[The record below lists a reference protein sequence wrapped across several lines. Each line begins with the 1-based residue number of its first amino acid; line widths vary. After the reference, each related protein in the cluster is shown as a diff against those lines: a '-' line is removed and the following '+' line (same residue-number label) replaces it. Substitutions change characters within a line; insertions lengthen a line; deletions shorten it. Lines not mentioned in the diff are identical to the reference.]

1 MKVTTAR
8 IGVIGGVAAV
18 AAITLLPPGADAHHP
33 EITASAVCADGLA
46 EVRIV
51 AMAWQSTT
59 PDHRYNPDIRVLFD
73 GRQVG
78 QGAFLPSNNYGFT
91 IVHRAPADGRTYTV
105 RATSNAPW
113 GPSGEYGSTGE
124 FTDTRVT
131 LPADCDATAP
141 TTTVAPT
148 TTAAAPTTTTT
159 TTVAGGGAG
168 TIITTTTVPTVVGGV
183 VETRPVAPAPIAVAP
198 KFAG

>member
-1 MKVTTAR
+1 VKVTAAR
-8 IGVIGGVAAV
+8 IGGVTAVAAV

-51 AMAWQSTT
+51 ASAWQSTT
-59 PDHRYNPDIRVLFD
+59 EDHRYNSDIRILFD

-78 QGAFLPSNNYGFT
+78 QGAFLPSNNYSFT
-91 IVHRAPADGRTYTV
+91 IVHRPVADGRTYTV

-131 LPADCDATAP
+131 LPINCSATI
-141 TTTVAPT
+141 PT
-148 TTAAAPTTTTT
+148 TTAAPTTSTTAAPATT
-159 TTVAGGGAG
+159 TTVSGGGSN
-168 TIITTTTVPTVVGGV
+168 TIITTTSVGTVVGGV
-183 VETRPVAPAPIAVAP
+183 VETRPVVPAPIAVAP